1 MAKGKKCPEC
11 GFTCFVEKEDF
22 QDKGNW
28 VTYACQNRECKSHK
42 RGYPWKERVFE
53 SNGR

>member
-11 GFTCFVEKEDF
+11 GFTCWVEKEEFGD
-22 QDKGNW
+22 QGNT
-28 VTYACQNRECKSHK
+28 VTYVCQNKGECPSHK

-53 SNGR
+53 SK